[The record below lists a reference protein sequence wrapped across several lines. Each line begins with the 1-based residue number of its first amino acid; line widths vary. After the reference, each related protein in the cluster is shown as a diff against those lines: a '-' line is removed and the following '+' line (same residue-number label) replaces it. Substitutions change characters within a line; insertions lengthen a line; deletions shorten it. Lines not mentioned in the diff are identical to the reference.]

1 MLILLSMAVA
11 LAAFFVAMLWLDPAR
26 RRKAAVAAVVAG
38 GALAL
43 SDAAPTVG
51 GVAHACEYD
60 DCMTVKARYLN
71 RGSLTGYHVGGYGF
85 YSRNQANTF
94 MAEFVDPY
102 VNAVTWPVRQLSKAV
117 DHISCEMATIATG
130 TSAAALVVRRY
141 AVTAVVIAG
150 ATAMGVESCD

>member
-1 MLILLSMAVA
+1 MLILLSIAVA
-11 LAAFFVAMLWLDPAR
+11 LASFFVAMLWLDPAR

-38 GALAL
+38 GTLAL
-43 SDAAPTVG
+43 SDGAPTVG

-85 YSRNQANTF
+85 YNRYRANTF

-102 VNAVTWPVRQLSKAV
+102 INAVTWPVRQLSKAV
-117 DHISCEMATIATG
+117 DHISCETAAIVTG
-130 TSAAALVVRRY
+130 TGTAAAVVRRY
-141 AVTAVVIAG
+141 PVTAVIIAG